1 MIKRQKIIAVIG
13 GRECDATLYRI
24 AQEVGRRIAEGGA
37 ILICGGR
44 DGVMEAACRGA
55 AEVNGISVGILPG
68 DNIADANAYVTIP
81 VATGV
86 GLARNFIIVRSA
98 AAAIAI
104 GGQYGTL
111 SEIAYCLQLGV
122 PVFSLRS
129 WDIKG
134 VIPVETPEQAVDLA
148 LQEQDVDSC

>member
-1 MIKRQKIIAVIG
+1 MMNSRKIVAVIG
-13 GRECDATLYRI
+13 SRDCDATLYQM
-24 AQEVGRRIAEGGA
+24 AQEVGRRVAEGGA
-37 ILICGGR
+37 ILVCGGR
-44 DGVMEAACRGA
+44 GGIMEAACRGV
-55 AEVNGISVGILPG
+55 AEAKGVSVGILPG
-68 DNIADANAYVTIP
+68 NDIADANDYVTVPI
-81 VATGV
+81 ASGI
-86 GLARNFIIVRSA
+86 GLARNYLIVRSA
-98 AAAIAI
+98 TAAIAI

-148 LQEQDVDSC
+148 LQE

>member
-1 MIKRQKIIAVIG
+1 MMNSRKIVAVIG
-13 GRECDATLYRI
+13 SRDCDATLYQM
-24 AQEVGRRIAEGGA
+24 AQEVGRRVAEGGA
-37 ILICGGR
+37 ILVCGGR
-44 DGVMEAACRGA
+44 GGIMEAACRGV
-55 AEVNGISVGILPG
+55 AEAKGISVGILPG
-68 DNIADANAYVTIP
+68 NDIADANDYVTVPI
-81 VATGV
+81 ASGI
-86 GLARNFIIVRSA
+86 GLARNYLIVRSA
-98 AAAIAI
+98 TAAIAI

-148 LQEQDVDSC
+148 LQE

>member
-1 MIKRQKIIAVIG
+1 MKGRKIIAVIG
-13 GRECDATLYRI
+13 GRECDETLYQM

-44 DGVMEAACRGA
+44 GGVMEAACRGA

-81 VATGV
+81 IATGI

-98 AAAIAI
+98 TAAIAI

-122 PVFSLRS
+122 PVFGLHS
-129 WDIKG
+129 WDIEG
-134 VIPVETPEQAVDLA
+134 VIPVETSEQAVDLA
-148 LQEQDVDSC
+148 LQE

>member
-1 MIKRQKIIAVIG
+1 MTNYRKIIAVIG
-13 GRECDATLYRI
+13 SRDCDATLYQMAR
-24 AQEVGRRIAEGGA
+24 EVGRRIAEGGA
-37 ILICGGR
+37 ILVCGGR
-44 DGVMEAACRGA
+44 GGIMEAACRGA
-55 AEVNGISVGILPG
+55 AEGNGISVGILPG
-68 DNIADANAYVTIP
+68 DNIKDANAYVTIP
-81 VATGV
+81 IATGI

-98 AAAIAI
+98 TAAIAI

-111 SEIAYCLQLGV
+111 SEIAYGLQLGV

-148 LQEQDVDSC
+148 LQE